1 LQNTISLLTENIYI
15 DVADEIIKSIEKI
28 DFYDNNND
36 NQIEKEGREEIDNG

>member
-1 LQNTISLLTENIYI
+1 MQNTISLLTENIYI